1 MDNIPSFV
9 LDLIFNFQALLSAA
23 LLMVCSLCLAA
34 MTYDLLPSERC
45 GGEALWQEHWQ
56 LDDELTHVWES
67 SRCKYSNA
75 TPNTA
80 WKLTRL
86 QVVLLS
92 SSMGNK
98 NLHEKSFAVY
108 YLLYISAY
116 VL

>member
-34 MTYDLLPSERC
+34 VACCSLKRC
-45 GGEALWQEHWQ
+45 GGEALWQAHWQ
-56 LDDELTHVWES
+56 PDDEHTHVWES

-98 NLHEKSFAVY
+98 NLHEKSFAMY